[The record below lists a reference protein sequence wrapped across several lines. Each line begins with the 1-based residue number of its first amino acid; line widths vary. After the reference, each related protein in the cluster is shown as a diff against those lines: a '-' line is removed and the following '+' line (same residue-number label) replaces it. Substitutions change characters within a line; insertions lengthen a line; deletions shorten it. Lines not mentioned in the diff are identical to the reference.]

1 MNSTHETATLL
12 LETKSLFKSFGSVQA
27 LNGVDLRVHA
37 GSVLALLG
45 DNGAGKSTL
54 VKIIAGV
61 HQADSGE
68 IWKDGS
74 RIRISSPRDASAA
87 GIETVYQDLAL
98 CDNLN
103 VIQNLFLGRERR
115 LNGNV
120 STRMFLDRRNMRSEA
135 ERAFEILGTRIPS
148 LNSQISTLSGGQ
160 RQAVAI
166 ARAIVWK
173 SRVVMFDEPTA
184 ALGVE
189 QTANV
194 HDLIKRLRGQGIGI
208 VLVTHNMVDVFALA
222 DRVDVLRQGRKV
234 AEMDPRMCTPEDV
247 VGAITGSAIA
257 HKHQP

>member
-1 MNSTHETATLL
+1 M
-12 LETKSLFKSFGSVQA
+12 QA

-37 GSVLALLG
+37 GSVLALVG

-54 VKIIAGV
+54 IKIIAGV

-68 IWKDGS
+68 ILFDGAPVD
-74 RIRISSPRDASAA
+74 IGSPRDASAA

-115 LNGNV
+115 LTKSLFG
-120 STRMFLDRRNMRSEA
+120 RLFLDSESMESEA
-135 ERAFEILGTRIPS
+135 ARAFEILGTRIPS
-148 LNSQISTLSGGQ
+148 LTRQISTLSGGQ

-166 ARAIVWK
+166 ARAIVWR
-173 SRVVMFDEPTA
+173 SRVVMLDEPTA

-194 HDLIKRLRGQGIGI
+194 HRLIQRLRDQNVGV
-208 VLVTHNMVDVFALA
+208 VLITHNMVDVFALA
-222 DRVDVLRQGRKV
+222 DRVVVLRQGRKI
-234 AEMDPRMCTPEDV
+234 AEMDRESCTPDDV
-247 VGAITGSAIA
+247 VGAITGSAGA
-257 HKHQP
+257 DSRLV